1 MFKRFERFVH
11 RYFWPLILTMSLI
24 TVALVCNGAWAGEK
38 EELTLKRELIVE
50 KANRLQLQQ
59 TLIQREFAELQAAL
73 KDVDEKLKKYAPK
86 KEEKKK

>member
-1 MFKRFERFVH
+1 MKKVICLL
-11 RYFWPLILTMSLI
+11 LILCFA
-24 TVALVCNGAWAGEK
+24 VPALAGEK

-59 TLIQREFAELQAAL
+59 TLIQREFADLQAAL

-86 KEEKKK
+86 KEEGKKK

>member
-1 MFKRFERFVH
+1 MKGYWTKVFTAFFIAVFV
-11 RYFWPLILTMSLI
+11 L
-24 TVALVCNGAWAGEK
+24 AGAVYCHAGEK
-38 EELTLKRELIVE
+38 EELTLKRELIIE

>member
-1 MFKRFERFVH
+1 MKRIVCFIMCFV
-11 RYFWPLILTMSLI
+11 FALCG
-24 TVALVCNGAWAGEK
+24 VAMAGEK
-38 EELTLKRELIVE
+38 EELGLKRELIIE

>member
-1 MFKRFERFVH
+1 MKKVICLLMVLCFAVPCF
-11 RYFWPLILTMSLI
+11 
-24 TVALVCNGAWAGEK
+24 AGEK
-38 EELTLKRELIVE
+38 EELTLKKELIIE

-73 KDVDEKLKKYAPK
+73 KDVDEKLQKYAPK

>member
-1 MFKRFERFVH
+1 MKRMKR
-11 RYFWPLILTMSLI
+11 I
-24 TVALVCNGAWAGEK
+24 VCLLMVLCFAVPAIAGEK
-38 EELTLKRELIVE
+38 EELTLKKELIIE

-59 TLIQREFAELQAAL
+59 TLIQREFADLQGQL

>member
-1 MFKRFERFVH
+1 
-11 RYFWPLILTMSLI
+11 
-24 TVALVCNGAWAGEK
+24 
-38 EELTLKRELIVE
+38 LKRELIIE

>member
-1 MFKRFERFVH
+1 MKKVICLL
-11 RYFWPLILTMSLI
+11 LILCFA
-24 TVALVCNGAWAGEK
+24 VPALAGEK
-38 EELTLKRELIVE
+38 EELTLKRELIIE

>member
-1 MFKRFERFVH
+1 MKKVICLL
-11 RYFWPLILTMSLI
+11 LILCFA
-24 TVALVCNGAWAGEK
+24 VPALAGEK
-38 EELTLKRELIVE
+38 EELTLKRELIIE

-59 TLIQREFAELQAAL
+59 TLIQREFAELQVAL

>member
-1 MFKRFERFVH
+1 MKKVICFVMV
-11 RYFWPLILTMSLI
+11 F
-24 TVALVCNGAWAGEK
+24 ALMMGGIAIAGEK
-38 EELTLKRELIVE
+38 EELTLKKELIIE

-86 KEEKKK
+86 QEKKK

>member
-1 MFKRFERFVH
+1 MKKVICFVMV
-11 RYFWPLILTMSLI
+11 F
-24 TVALVCNGAWAGEK
+24 ALMMGGIAIAGEK
-38 EELTLKRELIVE
+38 EELTLKKELIIE

-59 TLIQREFAELQAAL
+59 TLIQREFADLQGQL